1 MGATSAQTETSHRS
15 PPAAA
20 QGQQKPPGDH
30 LLQLHLHIL
39 HLHHHHQAPPSSHW
53 VNLWLSDLHSS
64 LMEEIRKGVSL
75 KRVEVDVDVDVD
87 EDKDVDEGMYAVEAT
102 TPGMLQGALL
112 QRRLAVG
119 MFTSGELEE
128 EENEWDDF

>member
-1 MGATSAQTETSHRS
+1 
-15 PPAAA
+15 
-20 QGQQKPPGDH
+20 
-30 LLQLHLHIL
+30 
-39 HLHHHHQAPPSSHW
+39 
-53 VNLWLSDLHSS
+53 
-64 LMEEIRKGVSL
+64 MEEIRKGVSL
-75 KRVEVDVDVDVD
+75 KRVEVDVDVD

-102 TPGMLQGALL
+102 TTGLLHGALL

>member
-1 MGATSAQTETSHRS
+1 MWSTSAQTETCHRS
-15 PPAAA
+15 PPAPAED
-20 QGQQKPPGDH
+20 QQKPPGARPPP
-30 LLQLHLHIL
+30 LPLNLNPAA
-39 HLHHHHQAPPSSHW
+39 APSSSHW

-75 KRVEVDVDVDVD
+75 KRVEVDVDVD

-128 EENEWDDF
+128 EANEWDDF

>member
-1 MGATSAQTETSHRS
+1 
-15 PPAAA
+15 
-20 QGQQKPPGDH
+20 
-30 LLQLHLHIL
+30 
-39 HLHHHHQAPPSSHW
+39 
-53 VNLWLSDLHSS
+53 
-64 LMEEIRKGVSL
+64 MEEIRKGVSL
-75 KRVEVDVDVDVD
+75 KMVEVDV
-87 EDKDVDEGMYAVEAT
+87 DVDEGMYAVEAT

>member
-1 MGATSAQTETSHRS
+1 
-15 PPAAA
+15 
-20 QGQQKPPGDH
+20 
-30 LLQLHLHIL
+30 
-39 HLHHHHQAPPSSHW
+39 
-53 VNLWLSDLHSS
+53 
-64 LMEEIRKGVSL
+64 MEEIRKGVSL
-75 KRVEVDVDVDVD
+75 KRVEVNVDVDVDVD

-128 EENEWDDF
+128 EANDWDDF

>member
-15 PPAAA
+15 PPAASPAAA

-30 LLQLHLHIL
+30 LLHLHLHIL
-39 HLHHHHQAPPSSHW
+39 HLHHHHQAPPPPYRFQLHPAAVPPSSHW

-102 TPGMLQGALL
+102 TPGML
-112 QRRLAVG
+112 
-119 MFTSGELEE
+119 
-128 EENEWDDF
+128 

>member
-1 MGATSAQTETSHRS
+1 
-15 PPAAA
+15 
-20 QGQQKPPGDH
+20 
-30 LLQLHLHIL
+30 
-39 HLHHHHQAPPSSHW
+39 
-53 VNLWLSDLHSS
+53 
-64 LMEEIRKGVSL
+64 MEEIRKGVSL
-75 KRVEVDVDVDVD
+75 KRVEVDVDVD

-128 EENEWDDF
+128 EEANEWDDF